1 MRCDPTPAMAPTT
14 PPPAPR
20 SGSRAGDFG
29 SVSLRKLRRDVAEA
43 SHHCL
48 ACEAKRT
55 FGLPD
60 PGRGPPARRPRR
72 RPGPSPPGGHRSS
85 GERPSQINR
94 LLADAVMARSE
105 TPGRDHID
113 GYPQQGLQI
122 LGEPHLTEKRRLC
135 LEVNE
140 EVDVA
145 RTVRHRLGQRTR
157 RPASATRD
165 DEERPLRS
173 PPGDPAGSQSQV
185 RLGPHP
191 KRTGSP
197 VALVSFCTPA
207 RPRRVTWGC
216 LRAPDSIAQTASSLL
231 RKISRRDRFGGRCR
245 ARTDDLLVVSQLLY
259 QLS

>member
-72 RPGPSPPGGHRSS
+72 RPRRSPPGGHRSS

-122 LGEPHLTEKRRLC
+122 LGEPHLIEKRRLC

-145 RTVRHRLGQRTR
+145 GRSGI
-157 RPASATRD
+157 ASGNGP
-165 DEERPLRS
+165 E
-173 PPGDPAGSQSQV
+173 DP
-185 RLGPHP
+185 H
-191 KRTGSP
+191 
-197 VALVSFCTPA
+197 
-207 RPRRVTWGC
+207 PRRVTTKSG
-216 LRAPDSIAQTASSLL
+216 RQ
-231 RKISRRDRFGGRCR
+231 DRFPATPQGVNRRYDLGQIRSVPAVRSPWSAAARLLGR
-245 ARTDDLLVVSQLLY
+245 VG
-259 QLS
+259 